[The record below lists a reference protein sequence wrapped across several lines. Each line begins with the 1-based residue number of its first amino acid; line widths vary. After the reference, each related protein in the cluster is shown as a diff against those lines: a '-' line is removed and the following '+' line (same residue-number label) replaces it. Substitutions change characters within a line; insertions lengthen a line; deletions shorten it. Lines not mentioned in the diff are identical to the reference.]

1 MSWLDR
7 ATGLSDPA
15 HYTDAADGTERLLR
29 ADAARHY
36 NLLEF
41 APYGET
47 AQQTQQFKAEAAQ
60 LATKWGRHE
69 SVALRTIWQQLQNAI
84 TQFDV
89 TPEQARRQFQ
99 QLHSAAGTGEGNSML
114 WRSWR
119 QAAELTG
126 HFEPGITGSE
136 QDSARW
142 QPVDKSP
149 DPHAAPTAL
158 ERALGA
164 TSTLLGNDDV
174 DAIISGQNVTAS
186 HDTSARAEHL
196 AAVPTQRQAL
206 QRLQNLYAEHTRT
219 AESHSA
225 FTEYSLAKV
234 DELEG
239 ILANARQARAAAAHA
254 GAPVEVIRAVQ
265 QAGTGGAYW
274 HERPGDPRRHAA
286 EQAPNLHVIAGD
298 AHIETGIAPDH
309 DLGPPAPTLIDA
321 GRPGGGTEIDEALH
335 AAVAASEHADWP
347 PLERYHADPAP
358 PAIEP
363 SPDLGP

>member
-7 ATGLSDPA
+7 PSGLSDPA

-29 ADAARHY
+29 ADAARHF

-47 AQQTQQFKAEAAQ
+47 TEQTKQFKAQAAQ

-89 TPEQARRQFQ
+89 APEQARRQFQ
-99 QLHSAAGTGEGNSML
+99 QLHSAAGTGEGNSLL

-142 QPVDKSP
+142 QPVERPP
-149 DPHAAPTAL
+149 DLHTVPTAL

-164 TSTLLGNDDV
+164 TTALLGNDDV

-186 HDTSARAEHL
+186 HGTSARAEHL
-196 AAVPTQRQAL
+196 IVVPTQRQAL
-206 QRLQNLYAEHTRT
+206 QTLQDLYAEHTRT

-239 ILANARQARAAAAHA
+239 ILANARQARVAAAHA

-265 QAGTGGAYW
+265 QAGIGGAYW
-274 HERPGDPRRHAA
+274 HEGPGDPRRHAA
-286 EQAPNLHVIAGD
+286 EQSPNVHAIASD
-298 AHIETGIAPDH
+298 AHAETGNAPDR
-309 DLGPPAPTLIDA
+309 DLGPPDPSLIEA
-321 GRPGGGTEIDEALH
+321 GRPGGGAEIDEALQ
-335 AAVAASEHADWP
+335 AAVAESEHADWSS
-347 PLERYHADPAP
+347 LERHDANPARP
-358 PAIEP
+358 TARP